1 MIEMIDTLPVYIIV
15 NLSSVTN
22 KDVYRKY
29 EKGFFSILKKHRGE
43 FITYDDNAETLEGD
57 SPREGR
63 MIIVKFPSEQ
73 AAKKWYNDPE
83 YQTLS
88 EYRREGT
95 KLEFM
100 TIVKGIPPRK

>member
-1 MIEMIDTLPVYIIV
+1 MQNLPVYIV
-15 NLSSVTN
+15 ANLSSVTN
-22 KDVYRKY
+22 KDLYRTY
-29 EKGFFSILKKHRGE
+29 EKGFFSILKKHGGN

-63 MIIVKFPSEQ
+63 MIILNFPSEQ
-73 AAKKWYNDPE
+73 AAKKWYKDPE
-83 YQTLS
+83 YQALA

-95 KLEFM
+95 KLEFL